1 MAMRK
6 NKIKT
11 KGFTLPEMLISISLG
26 LFLSVLLIKIYLWQD
41 QLQRQMQ
48 DMIFLDHNG
57 LLAMQILANTIRSTD
72 EKIKIIQNN
81 HEIEIQE
88 VDKNTNKNIKTT
100 YLIVN
105 HALRRARPIKN
116 SVDLVSGVDKLTAD
130 FIDHN
135 QVVKIQLHLTAPDGM
150 TEELG
155 ESVYFENYIP

>member
-1 MAMRK
+1 MRK

-11 KGFTLPEMLISISLG
+11 KGFALPEMLISISLG
-26 LFLSVLLIKIYLWQD
+26 LFLSILLIKIYLWQD

-57 LLAMQILANTIRSTD
+57 LLAMQILANTIRSTN
-72 EKIKIIQNN
+72 EKIKIIQKN
-81 HEIEIQE
+81 HEVEIQE
-88 VDKNTNKNIKTT
+88 IDKNTNKNIKTT

-130 FIDHN
+130 FIDNN
-135 QVVKIQLHLTAPDGM
+135 QAVKIQLYLTAPDGM
-150 TEELG
+150 TEELR

>member
-1 MAMRK
+1 MRK